1 MTASWCARG
10 RVVERIVTRV
20 PRHLVEGERVGFHA
34 GVEPR
39 DAATLIII
47 DRSEAEPKVL
57 LGQRHARHAFMP
69 GKFVFPGGRVDSGD
83 HAISPARPLG
93 IDIERKLLAATR
105 FKTGQD
111 ALALV
116 LAAIRETFEETG
128 IVIGAKAAG
137 QADIASGPWSKFVQT
152 GFYPDPSALQFVA
165 RAITPPG
172 FPRRFDARFF
182 CVDDRA
188 IVHRLGNVVHP
199 DAELIE
205 LKWLPISEAQKL
217 DLPLITGLVLDEISS
232 RLRAGFGPDLP
243 VPFYATRD
251 GDFTRELIA

>member
-1 MTASWCARG
+1 MT
-10 RVVERIVTRV
+10 TV
-20 PRHLVEGERVGFHA
+20 PRHLLEGERVGFHA

-47 DRSEAEPKVL
+47 NRTEAEPKVL
-57 LGQRHARHAFMP
+57 LGRRHAGQAFMP
-69 GKFVFPGGRVDSGD
+69 GKFVFPGGRVDAGD
-83 HAISPARPLG
+83 HAVFPATPLG
-93 IDIERKLLAATR
+93 ADTERKLLANTG

-128 IVIGAKAAG
+128 IVIGVKTGAPRETL
-137 QADIASGPWSKFVQT
+137 SGPWSKFVQT
-152 GFYPDPSALQFVA
+152 GFNPDPSALQFVA

-188 IVHRLGNVVHP
+188 IMHRAGNVVHP
-199 DAELIE
+199 EAELVE
-205 LKWLPISEAQKL
+205 LKWLPISDAQRL
-217 DLPLITGLVLDEISS
+217 DLPVITDLVLDEISS
-232 RLRAGFGPDLP
+232 RLRAGFSPDLP

-251 GDFTRELIA
+251 GDFTRELIE